1 MPSRHSRNARN
12 KQHTH
17 IFQQPTPSSR
27 PSPDMNPSSLP
38 DDSAGSSGDDAV
50 GHLERRISP
59 SPAKAR
65 TQRLEPDHNQGNE
78 QESTYERALV
88 GKDESSES
96 VEPLIDVAPNQET
109 ERSIP
114 SRSLPTPPLLE
125 PSDTRQPRSEPLLTP
140 LWDESGTS
148 GGVAHS
154 PILSSLIILLGY
166 LNYREGL
173 KNLSQILSQLV
184 VILPPSPLLTPPDT
198 PRPLASDDLPF
209 PPLSGNLEPGAD
221 AFFDSAR
228 RSTNSL
234 GDAFSRVVANDFN
247 LPSLPHYSASPP
259 TSAPFDSSAFTLS
272 PPSSSRPA
280 KLRTSIRHHGD
291 GAGRASSSGVDRPS
305 ATLSGNDVSVSGSSD
320 SNNSSLESADR
331 APIAYSDGTA
341 DLNDTLHLDS
351 QHMEGTIRPSKR
363 VSNGY
368 SYGFS
373 PAVAQQRFSS
383 SSTGREGRDGG
394 EGANH
399 GSLLSTTGGRARR
412 APQYE
417 LPHVQDSALSRALAN
432 TGSRKRVAQ
441 SATQSNTARSPS
453 ATVIPV
459 SINGAPDEGDTI
471 ISARWD
477 HSLSGRR
484 LLFLSYHPSGMQI
497 WDCTDLSSVTELLNL
512 PSESVR
518 QLISNDSNPNE
529 DLLDV
534 AVAYAGIIPGGPL
547 EETSPMLGIL
557 VTPTEDKRDLVD
569 EASDSV
575 LLNSKNEVL
584 PESADNYTFL
594 LIYSLVD
601 HHITKRIRIPGL
613 AVGGGRFEVGNDFVV
628 VDSQAAELPSMN
640 IPETTP
646 LPAPVFSVSGRLLA
660 YASSPEGNTSLS
672 VNGVQPRTS
681 STLSDAA
688 VSTASAFGSTLSAQ
702 LASIGGAGGA
712 SGALGALGGIS
723 QADVGNAALKVG
735 GSVLSGMKTLG
746 GLAYKSAVAAA
757 TDSGPYS
764 RMNRQGSKGGAAI
777 GGGVGGLAN
786 RFFSRSAPA
795 ATSSTEDQ
803 DRRYST
809 SPAGSTGI
817 DGYEVG
823 KTISIG
829 QANAPGSNRQ
839 PSAPPRTLPIIENGY
854 HVTVLDLAHLTSDT
868 TSQTRS
874 SKNTSSP
881 AVVMHFVASKT
892 HPLSNMWFSA
902 SGTLLSTVS
911 RDGQTAQIYEIRTD
925 PMQRIHEASE
935 DRDITSHSESRGG
948 DVSRFSPPLPINI
961 PTISPPPV
969 YNLRRGRTPA
979 VIDSADWASDGR
991 WLAIGTRKRTVHVFA
1006 VNPYGGPSDIPS
1018 HTTGRVNNVTE
1029 LVKVLRPSFKLILRC
1044 FQPTSPTDM
1053 HPLVRLRV
1061 TRNPRPDQPQVPLAF
1076 TFLEPSVEEERRL
1089 PPNLLPPLSSPH
1101 LLPTHQH
1108 SYGSVSTVM
1117 SSSPSMRSDT
1127 LSLSPHQQL
1136 SPNGRPRNLQDIL
1149 VFDPT
1154 DGILSLRR
1162 IYTDVK
1168 FKPND
1173 GASILGTNFGSI
1185 GSTGA
1190 SRSLPGTN
1198 AGGRLSVST
1207 SPRISSVA
1215 TTGLPHSKAENGELI
1230 GRENFVTSWRLRRG
1244 RDWPEKKETSMS
1256 DERGS
1261 ARQDTTHQ
1269 SNWLAQAELSTHS
1282 GSTRVLPRSIYLSH
1296 QFSFRTLGEDYHALI
1311 RRYQLDL
1318 TGTKIE
1324 VRKGIEVSAYSTGH
1338 SESFVEGGGF
1348 AIHYD
1353 RRRLS
1358 SSFDEPLTS
1367 ALTGGLD
1374 HTPAQSVLPMFPNG
1388 APGTKPRSF
1397 KTHIP
1402 IRTMTGIGDGMSEG
1416 IGRFKREII
1425 KVRSPQHLTNLDS
1438 SASASV
1444 PLEFDEEDEDFLSH
1458 EEESD
1463 RSQSGSHPV
1472 SPGEHPQETDNIQ
1485 EDDIFDE
1492 DHDQWPGWVGE
1503 DRKAVEEAEM
1513 FDDISAVGLMDEE
1526 IHAGLSNKGKNKKR
1540 NQY

>member
-1 MPSRHSRNARN
+1 M
-12 KQHTH
+12 
-17 IFQQPTPSSR
+17 F
-27 PSPDMNPSSLP
+27 
-38 DDSAGSSGDDAV
+38 
-50 GHLERRISP
+50 
-59 SPAKAR
+59 R
-65 TQRLEPDHNQGNE
+65 TQ
-78 QESTYERALV
+78 
-88 GKDESSES
+88 
-96 VEPLIDVAPNQET
+96 
-109 ERSIP
+109 
-114 SRSLPTPPLLE
+114 
-125 PSDTRQPRSEPLLTP
+125 
-140 LWDESGTS
+140 
-148 GGVAHS
+148 
-154 PILSSLIILLGY
+154 
-166 LNYREGL
+166 
-173 KNLSQILSQLV
+173 NLSQILSQLV

-198 PRPLASDDLPF
+198 PCPPASDELPL
-209 PPLSGNLEPGAD
+209 PPLSGNLEPDAD
-221 AFFDSAR
+221 AFFDSAG
-228 RSTNSL
+228 RSTSSL
-234 GDAFSRVVANDFN
+234 GDAFSRVAANDFN
-247 LPSLPHYSASPP
+247 LPSLPYYSASPP
-259 TSAPFDSSAFTLS
+259 TSAPFDSSTFTLS
-272 PPSSSRPA
+272 PPSSSHPA

-291 GAGRASSSGVDRPS
+291 NAGRASSLGVDRPS
-305 ATLSGNDVSVSGSSD
+305 ATLSGNDVPVSGSSD
-320 SNNSSLESADR
+320 SNDSSFESADR
-331 APIAYSDGTA
+331 APIAYSNGTA
-341 DLNDTLHLDS
+341 DLNDTFHLDS

-373 PAVAQQRFSS
+373 PAVASQRFAS

-394 EGANH
+394 EGASH
-399 GSLLSTTGGRARR
+399 ASLLSTTDGRARR

-417 LPHVQDSALSRALAN
+417 LPHVRDSALSRALAN
-432 TGSRKRVAQ
+432 TESGKRVAQ

-453 ATVIPV
+453 AAAIPV

-497 WDCTDLSSVTELLNL
+497 WDCTDLNSVTELLNL

-518 QLISNDSNPNE
+518 QLIANDSNPNE

-534 AVAYAGIIPGGPL
+534 VVAYAGIIPGGPL
-547 EETSPMLGIL
+547 EETSLTLGIL

-575 LLNSKNEVL
+575 LLTSKNEVL
-584 PESADNYTFL
+584 PESADNYTLL

-601 HHITKRIRIPGL
+601 HQVTKRIRIPGL
-613 AVGGGRFEVGNDFVV
+613 AVGGGRFEVGNDCVV
-628 VDSQAAELPSMN
+628 VSTTVPPALHVLSSTTFDVLHQIPSSDILPFCHKSSHSSSRRHSFLETTSNIVNGIYNNYNEHFNDKYHNLSYRNNVTSPSVEHHFSSDLSSTSLDATGEHYGRQQSDYNRQRRATMHGQDSQAAELPSMN

-723 QADVGNAALKVG
+723 QADVGHAALKVG

-757 TDSGPYS
+757 TDSGPHS

-795 ATSSTEDQ
+795 ATFSTEDQ
-803 DRRYST
+803 DRRYFT

-823 KTISIG
+823 KTISVG

-839 PSAPPRTLPIIENGY
+839 PSAPPRTLPIIENGF

-868 TSQTRS
+868 TSKTRS

-881 AVVMHFVASKT
+881 AVVMHFVASKS

-948 DVSRFSPPLPINI
+948 DVSRFSPPLPLNI
-961 PTISPPPV
+961 PIVSPPPL

-1029 LVKVLRPSFKLILRC
+1029 L
-1044 FQPTSPTDM
+1044 PTSPTDV

-1061 TRNPRPDQPQVPLAF
+1061 TRNPRPDQLQVPLAF

-1117 SSSPSMRSDT
+1117 SSSPSIRSDT

-1185 GSTGA
+1185 GTGA

-1215 TTGLPHSKAENGELI
+1215 TIGLPHARAENGELI

-1244 RDWPEKKETSMS
+1244 RDWPEKKDTLTT
-1256 DERGS
+1256 DGRGS
-1261 ARQDTTHQ
+1261 ARQDTNHQ

-1324 VRKGIEVSAYSTGH
+1324 VRKGIEVSAYSTGN

-1397 KTHIP
+1397 KNHIP

-1425 KVRSPQHLTNLDS
+1425 KVRSPQYLPNLDS
-1438 SASASV
+1438 SVSASV

-1458 EEESD
+1458 EEESNH
-1463 RSQSGSHPV
+1463 SQSGSHPV
-1472 SPGEHPQETDNIQ
+1472 SPGEHSQETDNIQ
-1485 EDDIFDE
+1485 EGDIFDE

-1526 IHAGLSNKGKNKKR
+1526 IHARLSNKGKNKKR
-1540 NQY
+1540 NQF

>member
-1 MPSRHSRNARN
+1 
-12 KQHTH
+12 
-17 IFQQPTPSSR
+17 
-27 PSPDMNPSSLP
+27 
-38 DDSAGSSGDDAV
+38 
-50 GHLERRISP
+50 
-59 SPAKAR
+59 
-65 TQRLEPDHNQGNE
+65 
-78 QESTYERALV
+78 
-88 GKDESSES
+88 
-96 VEPLIDVAPNQET
+96 
-109 ERSIP
+109 
-114 SRSLPTPPLLE
+114 
-125 PSDTRQPRSEPLLTP
+125 
-140 LWDESGTS
+140 
-148 GGVAHS
+148 
-154 PILSSLIILLGY
+154 
-166 LNYREGL
+166 
-173 KNLSQILSQLV
+173 
-184 VILPPSPLLTPPDT
+184 
-198 PRPLASDDLPF
+198 
-209 PPLSGNLEPGAD
+209 
-221 AFFDSAR
+221 
-228 RSTNSL
+228 
-234 GDAFSRVVANDFN
+234 
-247 LPSLPHYSASPP
+247 
-259 TSAPFDSSAFTLS
+259 
-272 PPSSSRPA
+272 
-280 KLRTSIRHHGD
+280 
-291 GAGRASSSGVDRPS
+291 
-305 ATLSGNDVSVSGSSD
+305 
-320 SNNSSLESADR
+320 
-331 APIAYSDGTA
+331 
-341 DLNDTLHLDS
+341 
-351 QHMEGTIRPSKR
+351 MEGTIRPSKR

-373 PAVAQQRFSS
+373 PAVSQQRFAS

-412 APQYE
+412 APQHE

-432 TGSRKRVAQ
+432 TESRKRVAQ

-477 HSLSGRR
+477 HSLSGRLIFSRR

-518 QLISNDSNPNE
+518 QLIGNDSNPNE

-534 AVAYAGIIPGGPL
+534 AVAYAGIIPG
-547 EETSPMLGIL
+547 
-557 VTPTEDKRDLVD
+557 
-569 EASDSV
+569 
-575 LLNSKNEVL
+575 
-584 PESADNYTFL
+584 ESAVNYTFL

-613 AVGGGRFEVGNDFVV
+613 AVGGGRFEVGTDFVV
-628 VDSQAAELPSMN
+628 VSTTVPPALHILSSTTFDVLHQIPSSDILPFCHKSSHSSSRRHSFLETTSNILPSMN

-764 RMNRQGSKGGAAI
+764 RINRQGSKGGAAI

-809 SPAGSTGI
+809 SPTGSTGI

-823 KTISIG
+823 KTIS
-829 QANAPGSNRQ
+829 
-839 PSAPPRTLPIIENGY
+839 NGY

-881 AVVMHFVASKT
+881 AVVMHFVASKS

-935 DRDITSHSESRGG
+935 GRDITSHSESRGG

-961 PTISPPPV
+961 PTVSPPPI

-1006 VNPYGGPSDIPS
+1006 VNPYGGISDIPS

-1029 LVKVLRPSFKLILRC
+1029 L
-1044 FQPTSPTDM
+1044 PTSPTDM

-1061 TRNPRPDQPQVPLAF
+1061 TRNPRPDQLQVPLAF

-1108 SYGSVSTVM
+1108 SYGS
-1117 SSSPSMRSDT
+1117 
-1127 LSLSPHQQL
+1127 QL

-1207 SPRISSVA
+1207 SPRTSSVA
-1215 TTGLPHSKAENGELI
+1215 TIGLPHSKAENGELI

-1244 RDWPEKKETSMS
+1244 RDWPEKKETSMT

-1261 ARQDTTHQ
+1261 ARQDTSHQ

-1397 KTHIP
+1397 KNHIP

-1416 IGRFKREII
+1416 IGRLKREII

-1472 SPGEHPQETDNIQ
+1472 SPGEHPQESNNIQ

-1526 IHAGLSNKGKNKKR
+1526 IHAGLSNKGKNEKR

>member
-1 MPSRHSRNARN
+1 MRL
-12 KQHTH
+12 
-17 IFQQPTPSSR
+17 IFS
-27 PSPDMNPSSLP
+27 
-38 DDSAGSSGDDAV
+38 
-50 GHLERRISP
+50 
-59 SPAKAR
+59 
-65 TQRLEPDHNQGNE
+65 
-78 QESTYERALV
+78 
-88 GKDESSES
+88 
-96 VEPLIDVAPNQET
+96 
-109 ERSIP
+109 
-114 SRSLPTPPLLE
+114 
-125 PSDTRQPRSEPLLTP
+125 
-140 LWDESGTS
+140 
-148 GGVAHS
+148 
-154 PILSSLIILLGY
+154 
-166 LNYREGL
+166 
-173 KNLSQILSQLV
+173 
-184 VILPPSPLLTPPDT
+184 
-198 PRPLASDDLPF
+198 
-209 PPLSGNLEPGAD
+209 
-221 AFFDSAR
+221 
-228 RSTNSL
+228 
-234 GDAFSRVVANDFN
+234 
-247 LPSLPHYSASPP
+247 
-259 TSAPFDSSAFTLS
+259 
-272 PPSSSRPA
+272 
-280 KLRTSIRHHGD
+280 
-291 GAGRASSSGVDRPS
+291 
-305 ATLSGNDVSVSGSSD
+305 
-320 SNNSSLESADR
+320 
-331 APIAYSDGTA
+331 
-341 DLNDTLHLDS
+341 
-351 QHMEGTIRPSKR
+351 
-363 VSNGY
+363 
-368 SYGFS
+368 
-373 PAVAQQRFSS
+373 
-383 SSTGREGRDGG
+383 
-394 EGANH
+394 
-399 GSLLSTTGGRARR
+399 
-412 APQYE
+412 
-417 LPHVQDSALSRALAN
+417 
-432 TGSRKRVAQ
+432 
-441 SATQSNTARSPS
+441 
-453 ATVIPV
+453 
-459 SINGAPDEGDTI
+459 
-471 ISARWD
+471 
-477 HSLSGRR
+477 RR

-557 VTPTEDKRDLVD
+557 LVF
-569 EASDSV
+569 A
-575 LLNSKNEVL
+575 LLL

-601 HHITKRIRIPGL
+601 HHLTKRIRIPGL

-628 VDSQAAELPSMN
+628 VSTTVPPALHVLSSTTFDVLHQIPSSDILPFCHKSSHSSSRRHSFLETTSNILPSMN

-681 STLSDAA
+681 ST
-688 VSTASAFGSTLSAQ
+688 
-702 LASIGGAGGA
+702 
-712 SGALGALGGIS
+712 GALGALGGIS

-809 SPAGSTGI
+809 SPTGTTGI

-823 KTISIG
+823 KTISVG
-829 QANAPGSNRQ
+829 QANAPGSNLR

-881 AVVMHFVASKT
+881 AVVMHFVASKS

-935 DRDITSHSESRGG
+935 DRNITSHSESRGG

-1029 LVKVLRPSFKLILRC
+1029 L
-1044 FQPTSPTDM
+1044 PTSPTDM

-1076 TFLEPSVEEERRL
+1076 TFLEPSVEEERQL

-1136 SPNGRPRNLQDIL
+1136 SPHGRPRNLQDIL

-1244 RDWPEKKETSMS
+1244 RDWPEKKETSMN

-1397 KTHIP
+1397 KNHIP

-1463 RSQSGSHPV
+1463 RSQSGSRPV
-1472 SPGEHPQETDNIQ
+1472 SPGEHPQESNNIQ

-1526 IHAGLSNKGKNKKR
+1526 IHAGLSNKGKNEKR